1 MSRRTGSY
9 SRYGGP
15 ATTPRLASHGH
26 LTGFLVHTV
35 PPNSSK
41 LGNERKVSTITPI
54 QLGLTH
60 TPNNT
65 VKKQA
70 SLASVPTSTPSSA
83 SGARERPSGKRN
95 VASPS
100 EPTVRSSRKRKY
112 RIHSGSPDSTDGDSV
127 PSRRQKVT
135 NAVEGANGSD
145 RGGQSTAHAHSHPS
159 KEDRPISEVSPPHPP
174 LEEIAMWVPTPN
186 AKFGPPKRK
195 RAAGER
201 QSSPKDRPKSVAL
214 PTRTPTKPSKAPP
227 SPRRPLTLS
236 ESQIVALREEE
247 EEESQSLFPD
257 LQFPSPPPKGP
268 IPNSAPNEPLPP
280 PADGARV
287 ATEVPK
293 TNSLGLRE
301 PSIRQA
307 SGDTQLSNPDASKAR
322 VSEPNTQSI
331 YIQPDPTNASI
342 QGGDG
347 TDTLKGITPLPT
359 ASQLSLITPNPLS
372 SASSSPKPPQS
383 EKPAQ
388 SGPPPTG
395 KPVATP
401 AGQPTSKNEPLRI
414 GNGTLAERR
423 AFEARARL
431 DELRR
436 AASGFG
442 SVAKGQIG
450 ALKTIQ
456 SPERAPP
463 HVILQRV
470 VDYME
475 SPNQSQITPPS
486 NSGNEIQRGTSPSE
500 HHRVD
505 SSVDRSQE
513 EMILRNKSDNGD
525 NVDLLHQQDDVAVAD
540 VPVVRG
546 DEVMTLGVVR

>member
-1 MSRRTGSY
+1 M
-9 SRYGGP
+9 
-15 ATTPRLASHGH
+15 
-26 LTGFLVHTV
+26 
-35 PPNSSK
+35 
-41 LGNERKVSTITPI
+41 
-54 QLGLTH
+54 
-60 TPNNT
+60 
-65 VKKQA
+65 
-70 SLASVPTSTPSSA
+70 
-83 SGARERPSGKRN
+83 
-95 VASPS
+95 
-100 EPTVRSSRKRKY
+100 
-112 RIHSGSPDSTDGDSV
+112 

-159 KEDRPISEVSPPHPP
+159 KEDRPIFEVSPPHPP

-442 SVAKGQIG
+442 SIAKGQIG

-505 SSVDRSQE
+505 SSVDMSQE